1 MRNSMYN
8 MLTSLKN
15 SQMSKKGFVEV
26 EKTKFFE
33 FILKVLWDEGYISG
47 YTSTLDS
54 KKLKIFLKYNKSGS
68 PALSSIQFL
77 SKPGRRLFYTSKQIW
92 KLESSQMF
100 ILFSTN
106 KGVKT
111 ILECKRLKIGGEP
124 LFLIK

>member
-1 MRNSMYN
+1 
-8 MLTSLKN
+8 
-15 SQMSKKGFVEV
+15 MSKKGFVEV